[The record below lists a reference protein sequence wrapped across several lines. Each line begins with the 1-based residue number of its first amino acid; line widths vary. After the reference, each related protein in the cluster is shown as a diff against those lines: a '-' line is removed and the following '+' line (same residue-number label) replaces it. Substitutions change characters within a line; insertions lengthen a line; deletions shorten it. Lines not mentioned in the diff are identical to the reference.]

1 MAKGN
6 GLGDLLFVSGVDISG
21 DVGSISRCA
30 QPSTV
35 LDVTAIN
42 ASGHERILSHVDG
55 AIEFNSFFNDATS
68 QEHLTLRGKNSGNDR
83 VVTYFRG
90 SAIGNVMAGLTAKQ
104 IDYATQRGADGSLAS
119 DTQCLANNYGL
130 DWGVQLTAGKR
141 TDTTATNGSSHDN
154 TAASAN
160 GLVGYLQVFSFSGT
174 SVTVAVQESSDN
186 GGGDAFAAVLTF
198 TAATGVT
205 SEVKRTASLTTAVER
220 YLRAVTTGTFTSA
233 VFAVGVSRHLNAI

>member
-1 MAKGN
+1 MAKSN

-21 DVGSISRCA
+21 DVGSIARCA
-30 QPSTV
+30 QPSVV

-42 ASGHERILSHVDG
+42 ASGHERLLSHVDG
-55 AIEFNSFFNDATS
+55 ALEFNSFFNDATS

-90 SAIGNVMAGLTAKQ
+90 SAIGNVMAGMTAKQ
-104 IDYATQRGADGSLAS
+104 IDYATQRGADGSLSS

-141 TDTTATNGSSHDN
+141 TDTTATNGASHDN
-154 TAASAN
+154 AAATAN
-160 GLVGYLQVFSFSGT
+160 GLAAYLHVFAFSGT
-174 SVTVAVQESSDN
+174 SVTVAVQQSSDD
-186 GGGDAFAAVLTF
+186 GGGDPYAAILTF

-205 SEVKRTASLTTAVER
+205 SEAIRTASLTTAVER
-220 YLRAVTTGTFTSA
+220 YLRVVTTGTFSNA
-233 VFAVGVSRHLNAI
+233 VFAVGASRYINAV